1 MSFEAFPARRWGNR
15 CRAGAPAFL
24 SSGQLAL
31 RRILRRRAAR
41 YAERHHLK
49 LVKAASRR
57 LDLKSVRG
65 PGDGADVRVARRE
78 AAEGENAPQHLGL
91 RRVLA
96 SSLDAAQVEVDSRI
110 LRRGS
115 GHATSSLSHHLVYC
129 DAGKS
134 PQRQILEKVLAAG
147 GSRSSSS
154 AYGAQEAA
162 IYLHLA
168 GKDELGGVTLA
179 RCYGVHYS
187 DRQNIHLYLEYLHG
201 CRPPKTLTDYELIAR
216 RLGEFNGWAA
226 KEQIWKER
234 WLKPDRGLAVRS
246 RANALNNA
254 IQAFFAEHEDRE
266 RLLGIVRN
274 VAQGANK
281 LGQIEAVTPPT
292 LAHGDTHAGNILI
305 SEKDRR
311 LYLIDWGKAS
321 SSRLGY
327 DLVKVAAPWTHILGR
342 GGKFAEYTEL
352 ESFLLSEYLDG
363 ICSFLPEVERSV
375 IERYYYLRSFV
386 EVVRILPLII
396 KRYQSAPSKK
406 HRLKLEKNRK
416 ELARFLISQ
425 GEQALSILDRTAPI
439 SPSA

>member
-154 AYGAQEAA
+154 AYWAQEAA

-201 CRPPKTLTDYELIAR
+201 CSSRPRRSPIMNSLLAGWVNLTAGQQKSE
-216 RLGEFNGWAA
+216 
-226 KEQIWKER
+226 IWKER

-266 RLLGIVRN
+266 RLLGIVRMWRKPLSGR
-274 VAQGANK
+274 VK
-281 LGQIEAVTPPT
+281 LLRHPP
-292 LAHGDTHAGNILI
+292 
-305 SEKDRR
+305 
-311 LYLIDWGKAS
+311 
-321 SSRLGY
+321 
-327 DLVKVAAPWTHILGR
+327 
-342 GGKFAEYTEL
+342 
-352 ESFLLSEYLDG
+352 
-363 ICSFLPEVERSV
+363 
-375 IERYYYLRSFV
+375 
-386 EVVRILPLII
+386 
-396 KRYQSAPSKK
+396 
-406 HRLKLEKNRK
+406 
-416 ELARFLISQ
+416 
-425 GEQALSILDRTAPI
+425 
-439 SPSA
+439 